1 MKNFYEKEYLPT
13 MHRIGKTTGYL
24 GALLSFVP
32 ALVLALVYGL
42 LPNWAALVT
51 SVIAAVSAF
60 CILWFV
66 EPISYFAVLGP
77 VGTYMAFLSGN
88 ISNMRLPC
96 ASMAQVA
103 ANVEPGTE
111 KGSII
116 ATLGMAVSIVI
127 NVSVLTIGVI
137 LGSSILSKLP
147 ASFTNALNY
156 LLPALFGALLM
167 QFALKQKKLSVTMV
181 VFAILMNV
189 AIKAGVFTWLP
200 GSANYLGTLSC
211 VFVAIFLN
219 LKVFSKKEG

>member
-1 MKNFYEKEYLPT
+1 MDAMKIANGLPMWIACGIPVCMVLIQAITFFKKAYAAGEKVDLTKGQMKEAIRSAAIT
-13 MHRIGKTTGYL
+13 SIGPSIVVLSGML
-24 GALLSFVP
+24 SLLITV
-32 ALVLALVYGL
+32 G
-42 LPNWAALVT
+42 
-51 SVIAAVSAF
+51 
-60 CILWFV
+60 
-66 EPISYFAVLGP
+66 GP
-77 VGTYMAFLSGN
+77 VAW
-88 ISNMRLPC
+88 MRLSC